1 MRSEEICI
9 GAVRAVSWDV
19 DGTLYSARRLTAR
32 FWLAVLSASVGGNA
46 NAAWRAAVAMSR
58 FRKRMEQVRANGGR
72 LETDDASIEERV
84 ALEQAWLSPEIAALG
99 ARPGVASA
107 LGAFRA
113 RFESQVALSDF
124 EPTHKLASLG
134 LIDGFD
140 AVYCGERLGYLKP
153 SPEPFKRILRDLD
166 LQPENLLHIGDRPET
181 DGAGARAA
189 GCRVLLLGRDFR
201 SFSGLES
208 MLASREVGT
217 RQ

>member
-1 MRSEEICI
+1 MRSEEFDI

-19 DGTLYSARRLTAR
+19 DGTLYSTRRLTAR

-46 NAAWRAAVAMSR
+46 NAAWRAAVAMNR

-84 ALEQAWLSPEIAALG
+84 ALEQAWLLPELTALG

-107 LGAFRA
+107 LSAFSA

-140 AVYCGERLGYLKP
+140 AIYCGERLGYLKP
-153 SPEPFKRILRDLD
+153 SPEPFRRILRDLD
-166 LQPENLLHIGDRPET
+166 LQPENLLHIGDRAET
-181 DGAGARAA
+181 DGAGATAA
-189 GCRVLLLGRDFR
+189 GCRVLVLGRDFR
-201 SFSGLES
+201 SFARLES
-208 MLASREVGT
+208 MLASRELGT
-217 RQ
+217 RR

>member
-1 MRSEEICI
+1 MRSVELDI

-19 DGTLYSARRLTAR
+19 DGTLYSTRRLTAR
-32 FWLAVLSASVGGNA
+32 FWLAALSASLDGNA
-46 NAAWRAAVAMSR
+46 NAAWRAAVAMRR
-58 FRKRMEQVRANGGR
+58 FRKRMEQVRAVGGR

-84 ALEQAWLSPEIAALG
+84 ALERAWLSPEIAALG

-107 LGAFRA
+107 LRAFRD

-134 LIDGFD
+134 LLDRFD
-140 AVYCGERLGYLKP
+140 AIYSGERLGYLKP
-153 SPEPFKRILRDLD
+153 SPEPFRRILRDLD

-181 DGAGARAA
+181 DGAGATAA

-201 SFSGLES
+201 SFAGLES
-208 MLASREVGT
+208 VLAPRGRA

>member
-1 MRSEEICI
+1 MRSGEIDI

-19 DGTLYSARRLTAR
+19 DGTLYSTRCLTAR
-32 FWLAVLSASVGGNA
+32 FWLAVLSASLGGNA
-46 NAAWRAAVAMSR
+46 SAAWRAAVAMRR

-107 LGAFRA
+107 LSAFGA

-124 EPTHKLASLG
+124 EPTHKLACLG

-140 AVYCGERLGYLKP
+140 AIYSGERLGYLKP
-153 SPEPFKRILRDLD
+153 SPEPFRRILRDLD

-181 DGAGARAA
+181 DGAGAKAA
-189 GCRVLLLGRDFR
+189 GCRVLVLGRDFR
-201 SFSGLES
+201 SFAGLES
-208 MLASREVGT
+208 MLASMEPGT
-217 RQ
+217 RR

>member
-1 MRSEEICI
+1 MRSEEIDI

-19 DGTLYSARRLTAR
+19 DGTLYSTRRLTAR
-32 FWLAVLSASVGGNA
+32 FWLAVLSASLDGNA

-58 FRKRMEQVRANGGR
+58 FRKRMDQVRANGGR

-99 ARPGVASA
+99 ALPGAASA
-107 LGAFRA
+107 LTAFRA

-134 LIDGFD
+134 LLGCFD
-140 AVYCGERLGYLKP
+140 AIYCGERLGYLKP
-153 SPEPFKRILRDLD
+153 SPEPFRRILCDLD

-181 DGAGARAA
+181 DGAGATAA
-189 GCRVLLLGRDFR
+189 GCRVLLLGQDFR
-201 SFSGLES
+201 SFAGLES
-208 MLASREVGT
+208 MLASMEAGT
-217 RQ
+217 RR

>member
-1 MRSEEICI
+1 MRSGEIDI

-19 DGTLYSARRLTAR
+19 DGTLYSTRRLTAR
-32 FWLAVLSASVGGNA
+32 FWLAVLSASLGGNA
-46 NAAWRAAVAMSR
+46 SAAWRAAVAMRR

-99 ARPGVASA
+99 ARRGVASA
-107 LGAFRA
+107 LSAFGA

-140 AVYCGERLGYLKP
+140 AIYSGERLGYLKP
-153 SPEPFKRILRDLD
+153 SPEPFRRILRDLD

-181 DGAGARAA
+181 DGAGAKAA
-189 GCRVLLLGRDFR
+189 GCRVLVLGQDFR
-201 SFSGLES
+201 SFAGLES
-208 MLASREVGT
+208 MLASMEPGT
-217 RQ
+217 RR